1 MALNKDRSKTFFL
14 VLFKTIFL
22 IFGLNLFLTSLVTV
36 IKLDFKKNNLE
47 SEMNFNYKKLKYF
60 PNIQFNLDIY

>member
-36 IKLDFKKNNLE
+36 IKLDFKKIIW
-47 SEMNFNYKKLKYF
+47 
-60 PNIQFNLDIY
+60 IQK